1 VGLPRI
7 KQHLKIKSFF
17 GTSRNAVLL
26 QIYIC
31 LCPACLLLAYLK
43 FLSKSAFDMYELKKC
58 LEVNILERMPL
69 WEILKPSQ
77 KKPKST
83 AITETQLC
91 LAGFDN
97 ILNY

>member
-1 VGLPRI
+1 
-7 KQHLKIKSFF
+7 
-17 GTSRNAVLL
+17 
-26 QIYIC
+26 
-31 LCPACLLLAYLK
+31 
-43 FLSKSAFDMYELKKC
+43 MYELKKR